1 MVEDC
6 HSPTNVTRGWA
17 TQPVVVVERFSR
29 GEFHFNPSGG
39 AGEGIPVGIAN
50 GDLVMVDFAIY
61 ELAVVAAKVKK
72 FFIRDV

>member
-1 MVEDC
+1 MED
-6 HSPTNVTRGWA
+6 SNPPTNLARAWA